1 MVCSVRPKKTYLQQM
16 NGLKVITVENGKA
29 SSKDMIQKLR
39 DACGP
44 SVDVSNVH

>member
-1 MVCSVRPKKTYLQQM
+1 M

-29 SSKDMIQKLR
+29 SSKDMIQNLR